1 MSIFATAFE
10 NKTWLCNNS
19 LVNNITSSNKL
30 LLKDCENGVIEAI
43 APEKGVFC
51 TKNVPTENAKSNF
64 LLVVFTKRLL
74 KKCLNIGLLYDI

>member
-1 MSIFATAFE
+1 MRIFANDFE

-30 LLKDCENGVIEAI
+30 LLKDRENGVVEAI

-51 TKNVPTENAKSNF
+51 TKNVLTENVKSNF
-64 LLVVFTKRLL
+64 LSVFLL
-74 KKCLNIGLLYDI
+74 KLLTLNKLILYN

>member
-1 MSIFATAFE
+1 MRIFANDVE

-30 LLKDCENGVIEAI
+30 LLKDRENGVIAAI

-51 TKNVPTENAKSNF
+51 TKNVPTKNAKSNF
-64 LLVVFTKRLL
+64 LSVFLL
-74 KKCLNIGLLYDI
+74 KLLTLNKVILYN

>member
-1 MSIFATAFE
+1 MRIFANDVK

-51 TKNVPTENAKSNF
+51 TKNVPT
-64 LLVVFTKRLL
+64 
-74 KKCLNIGLLYDI
+74 